1 MERKKLKHYKELLNQ
16 EKKETLDTLE
26 RMQNH
31 QKNSASMREY
41 TEELSS
47 YDNHPADLGT
57 EMFMTAMQA
66 NLENHE
72 RYRITEIERAM
83 ESIDAGTYG
92 RCNLC
97 GNYIA
102 EERLDVMPDANICM
116 SCANKKVPIEDIM
129 NYRPIEEQYLSPP
142 FGRTYKD
149 LDGEYAGFDGE
160 DAYQAVAKFNQVK
173 NDPSF
178 STADNIDVFD
188 DYSLGTVED
197 VEKITNEHYED
208 QLPD

>member
-1 MERKKLKHYKELLNQ
+1 LERKKLKHYKELLNQ

>member
-1 MERKKLKHYKELLNQ
+1 LERKKLKHYKELLNQ

-197 VEKITNEHYED
+197 VEKITNEQYED